1 MKALNYLLDRLSENS
16 SWRGIILVLTAL
28 GLKLEPQLQEGIL
41 AAGLS
46 AVGLINILRKGK

>member
-28 GLKLEPQLQEGIL
+28 GLKMEPQMQESIL
-41 AAGLS
+41 AVGLS
-46 AVGLINILRKGK
+46 AIGLINLLRKGK